1 MPFAVPLI
9 LHNRF
14 EIMHAHAQI
23 MQQNVEL
30 STKVLPRQRSDE
42 PKIMHRMAVCAAKRL

>member
-1 MPFAVPLI
+1 MPFAVALI

-23 MQQNVEL
+23 MQQKKHAQKSVRLCRIEH
-30 STKVLPRQRSDE
+30 E
-42 PKIMHRMAVCAAKRL
+42 GAAKAGVR

>member
-23 MQQNVEL
+23 MQQKAR
-30 STKVLPRQRSDE
+30 SKKV
-42 PKIMHRMAVCAAKRL
+42 